1 MFELIFTN
9 ITGLLIIK
17 VLFLL
22 LLALL
27 FVFLLVVL
35 KQSFAMRQVIDD
47 AGASET
53 VIAVA
58 TLNVFVGFSLFVA
71 ALIIL

>member
-1 MFELIFTN
+1 MLELILNNLTS
-9 ITGLLIIK
+9 LLIIK
-17 VLFLL
+17 VFLLL

-35 KQSFAMRQVIDD
+35 KQSFAMKSVVDD
-47 AGASET
+47 TGASET
-53 VIAVA
+53 VSAVA
-58 TLNVFVGFSLFVA
+58 LLNVVVGFSLFVA